1 MVIIKYSESLNL
13 SGNKQ
18 TLNIILGRK
27 LENNDIS
34 SKLTKTVFASSWN
47 PTLKVIYMTE

>member
-1 MVIIKYSESLNL
+1 MDGYHQIFRIIKFVR
-13 SGNKQ
+13 KQ

-34 SKLTKTVFASSWN
+34 SKLTKTVFASSWD